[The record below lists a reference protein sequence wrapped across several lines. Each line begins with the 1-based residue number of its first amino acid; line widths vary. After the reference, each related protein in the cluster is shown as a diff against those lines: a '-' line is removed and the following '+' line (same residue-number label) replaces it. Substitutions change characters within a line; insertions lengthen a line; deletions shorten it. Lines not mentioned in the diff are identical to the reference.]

1 MRYKK
6 LPEPTPE
13 NGDNT
18 VAKEK
23 TKSVGYASEEV
34 SES

>member
-6 LPEPTPE
+6 LPEPTPK
-13 NGDNT
+13 NGDNRL
-18 VAKEK
+18 AKEK
-23 TKSVGYASEEV
+23 IKSVGYASEEV